1 MKYLDR
7 TLNPNNLVYTCL
19 ESYINLQQGHI
30 LQTNSCYRSCY
41 SSCHMFLSHKLKKM
55 KGNVD

>member
-19 ESYINLQQGHI
+19 
-30 LQTNSCYRSCY
+30 
-41 SSCHMFLSHKLKKM
+41 
-55 KGNVD
+55 